1 MRTGV
6 IAEKLGMTRLFA
18 DDGRHVP
25 VTVLKVDG
33 RQVVSVRT
41 TDRDGYSAVQL
52 GHGPDKPENA
62 TDTILRPLPTA
73 GVPAKPTCRENCMGR
88 LENGLALGGVTVGM
102 WGLNSAAT
110 HCVFIR
116 VSSTGEPFHGVRIG
130 MGSATNIASCIAVM
144 DLNTCRNRRFQHV
157 FQMLGSYDG

>member
-1 MRTGV
+1 MPALCKTGIDSFLV
-6 IAEKLGMTRLFA
+6 TATQDSMSFEF
-18 DDGRHVP
+18 HVW
-25 VTVLKVDG
+25 VF
-33 RQVVSVRT
+33 
-41 TDRDGYSAVQL
+41 
-52 GHGPDKPENA
+52 
-62 TDTILRPLPTA
+62 
-73 GVPAKPTCRENCMGR
+73 PAKPTCRENCMGR